1 MTTSKKEPNPNIILT
16 QDYATTVMILE
27 HLPDAIFILDSIG
40 IIQYVNKNGLDLL
53 QTSFQK
59 LRGIVID
66 DVFSKTFNAEEEKES
81 LEKQIRK
88 GNIQNL
94 DTHLIFEGVSVPVY
108 ASFNVIE
115 NNKGESNFI
124 IVSAKNASFQKAL
137 EKELKHQQILT
148 ISRDRIRA
156 LGELSVGLVHNI
168 SQPLTA
174 LEMRL
179 ELMREQLLKANEEID
194 KESFEEINHFI
205 SQINSNIRIIRLFAN
220 QTEDESIGMINIA
233 ESVRN
238 AHKLVEYELLKRK
251 IDVSI
256 EFSDDLP
263 FIVGNALLLEQVFV
277 NLIINARDSIQE
289 KANKNTSQIQIR
301 TDIIDKKW
309 IEVYIIDNG
318 KGIGKDIEKKVF
330 DPFFTTKD
338 TFDNPG
344 LGLTISYEI
353 ISSMGGDIFLNKS
366 WQNSETCFVVRIPI
380 EQDNERDQLANLIEI
395 LHSD

>member
-1 MTTSKKEPNPNIILT
+1 MTTANKEQNPNITLT
-16 QDYATTVMILE
+16 KDYATTVMILE
-27 HLPDAIFILDSIG
+27 HLPDAIFILDSVG
-40 IIQYVNKNGLDLL
+40 VIQYVNKNALDLL

-59 LRGIVID
+59 LKGILID
-66 DVFSKTFNAEEEKES
+66 DVFPKNLNTEEGKES
-81 LEKQIRK
+81 LEKQISK

-94 DTHLIFEGVSVPVY
+94 DSHLVFEGISVPVY

-115 NNKGESNFI
+115 NKKGESDFI

-137 EKELKHQQILT
+137 EKELRHQQILT

-156 LGELSVGLVHNI
+156 LGELSIGLVHNI
-168 SQPLTA
+168 SQPLTT

-179 ELMREQLLKANEEID
+179 DLMQKQLKKTNGEID
-194 KESFEEINHFI
+194 KDIFNEIEHLI
-205 SQINSNIRIIRLFAN
+205 SRINNNIQVVRLFAN
-220 QTEDESIGMINIA
+220 QTEDESIGMVNIA
-233 ESVRN
+233 QAIRN
-238 AHKLVEYELLKRK
+238 SHKLVEYELLKRK
-251 IDVSI
+251 IDISI

-277 NLIINARDSIQE
+277 NLFINARDSIQE
-289 KANKNTSQIQIR
+289 ETKGKTPQIKVR

-309 IEVYIIDNG
+309 IEIYIIDNG
-318 KGIGKDIEKKVF
+318 TGISKEIEKKVF

-366 WQNSETCFVVRIPI
+366 WQNPETCFVVRIPI

-395 LHSD
+395 LHSE

>member
-1 MTTSKKEPNPNIILT
+1 MTTSKKEPSPNIILT
-16 QDYATTVMILE
+16 KDYATTVMILE
-27 HLPDAIFILDSIG
+27 HLPDAIFILDSVG
-40 IIQYVNKNGLDLL
+40 VIQYVNKNALDLL

-59 LRGIVID
+59 LRGILID
-66 DVFSKTFNAEEEKES
+66 DVFLQTFNAEEGKES

-94 DTHLIFEGVSVPVY
+94 DTHLVFEGVSVPVY

-115 NNKGESNFI
+115 NIKGESTFI
-124 IVSAKNASFQKAL
+124 IVSAKNASFQKSL

-179 ELMREQLLKANEEID
+179 ELMREQLVEANEEID
-194 KESFEEINHFI
+194 KESFEEIKHLV
-205 SQINSNIRIIRLFAN
+205 SQINNSIRVIRLFAN
-220 QTEDESIGMINIA
+220 QTEDESIGMVNIA
-233 ESVRN
+233 EAIRN

-289 KANKNTSQIQIR
+289 KTKKKTPQIQIR
-301 TDIIDKKW
+301 TDIIDKKM
-309 IEVYIIDNG
+309 D
-318 KGIGKDIEKKVF
+318 
-330 DPFFTTKD
+330 
-338 TFDNPG
+338 
-344 LGLTISYEI
+344 
-353 ISSMGGDIFLNKS
+353 
-366 WQNSETCFVVRIPI
+366 
-380 EQDNERDQLANLIEI
+380 
-395 LHSD
+395 

>member
-1 MTTSKKEPNPNIILT
+1 MTTANKEQNPNITLT
-16 QDYATTVMILE
+16 KDYATTVMILE
-27 HLPDAIFILDSIG
+27 HLPDAIFILDSVG
-40 IIQYVNKNGLDLL
+40 VIQYVNKNALDLL

-59 LRGIVID
+59 LKGILID
-66 DVFSKTFNAEEEKES
+66 DVFPKNLNTEEGKES
-81 LEKQIRK
+81 LEKQISK

-94 DTHLIFEGVSVPVY
+94 DSHLVFEGISVPVY

-115 NNKGESNFI
+115 NKKGESDFI

-137 EKELKHQQILT
+137 EKELRHQQILT

-156 LGELSVGLVHNI
+156 LGELSIGLVHNI
-168 SQPLTA
+168 SQPLTT

-179 ELMREQLLKANEEID
+179 DLMQKQLKKTNGEID
-194 KESFEEINHFI
+194 KDIFNEIEHLI
-205 SQINSNIRIIRLFAN
+205 SRINNNIQVVRLFAN
-220 QTEDESIGMINIA
+220 QTEDESIGMVNIA
-233 ESVRN
+233 QAIRN
-238 AHKLVEYELLKRK
+238 SHKLVEYELLKRK
-251 IDVSI
+251 IDISI

-277 NLIINARDSIQE
+277 NLFINARDSIQE
-289 KANKNTSQIQIR
+289 ETKGKTPQIKVR

-309 IEVYIIDNG
+309 IEIYIIDNG
-318 KGIGKDIEKKVF
+318 KGIRKGVRKKVF

-344 LGLTISYEI
+344 LGLTISHEI
-353 ISSMGGDIFLNKS
+353 ISSMGGNIFLNKS

-380 EQDNERDQLANLIEI
+380 EQENERDQLVNLIEI
-395 LHSD
+395 LHSE

>member
-1 MTTSKKEPNPNIILT
+1 MTPTKKEQNPNLSLT
-16 QDYATTVMILE
+16 KDYATTVMILE
-27 HLPDAIFILDSIG
+27 HLPDAIFILDSLG
-40 IIQYVNKNGLDLL
+40 VIQYVNKSALDLL

-59 LRGIVID
+59 LKGNLID
-66 DVFSKTFNAEEEKES
+66 DVFSKSLNTEGKES
-81 LEKQIRK
+81 LEKQIRNGK
-88 GNIQNL
+88 IQNL
-94 DTHLIFEGVSVPVY
+94 DTHLLFEGVSVPVY
-108 ASFNVIE
+108 ASFKVVE
-115 NNKGESNFI
+115 NNKGDSDFI
-124 IVSAKNASFQKAL
+124 IVSAKNATFQKAL

-168 SQPLTA
+168 SQPLTT

-179 ELMREQLLKANEEID
+179 ELIKAQLEKANGEIG
-194 KESFEEINHFI
+194 KESFEEIEHLI
-205 SQINSNIRIIRLFAN
+205 SQINNNIQVIRLFAN

-233 ESVRN
+233 QAIRN

-277 NLIINARDSIQE
+277 NLIINARDSIHE
-289 KANKNTSQIQIR
+289 KTKEKTSQIKIR
-301 TDIIDKKW
+301 TEIIDKKW
-309 IEVYIIDNG
+309 IEIYIIDNG
-318 KGIGKDIEKKVF
+318 KGINKEVEKKVF

-353 ISSMGGDIFLNKS
+353 ISSMGGDIFLNNS
-366 WQNSETCFVVRIPI
+366 WKNSETCFVVRIPI

-395 LHSD
+395 LHTE

>member
-1 MTTSKKEPNPNIILT
+1 MTTAKKESNPTNTLT
-16 QDYATTVMILE
+16 KDYATTVMILE
-27 HLPDAIFILDSIG
+27 HLPDAIFILDSDG
-40 IIQYVNKNGLDLL
+40 VIQYVNKSAVDSL

-59 LRGIVID
+59 LKGMVID
-66 DVFSKTFNAEEEKES
+66 EVFSKSSNTEGENES
-81 LEKQIRK
+81 LEKQISR

-94 DTHLIFEGVSVPVY
+94 DTHLVFEGVSVPVY

-115 NNKGESNFI
+115 NKKGESDFI
-124 IVSAKNASFQKAL
+124 IVSAKNASFQKSL
-137 EKELKHQQILT
+137 EKELRHQQILT

-179 ELMREQLLKANEEID
+179 ELMREQFEKGNGKIN
-194 KESFEEINHFI
+194 KESFEEVEHLISRIN
-205 SQINSNIRIIRLFAN
+205 NNIRVIRLFAN

-233 ESVRN
+233 QAIRN

-256 EFSDDLP
+256 EFSDNLP

-289 KANKNTSQIQIR
+289 KTKEKTPQIQIR
-301 TDIIDKKW
+301 TNIIDKKW
-309 IEVYIIDNG
+309 IEIYIIDNG
-318 KGIGKDIEKKVF
+318 KGLSKGVEKKVF

-338 TFDNPG
+338 TSDNPG

-395 LHSD
+395 LHAE

>member
-16 QDYATTVMILE
+16 KDYATTVMILE
-27 HLPDAIFILDSIG
+27 HLPDAIFILDSVG
-40 IIQYVNKNGLDLL
+40 VIQYVNKNALDLL

-59 LRGIVID
+59 LRGILID
-66 DVFSKTFNAEEEKES
+66 DVFLQTFNAEEGKES

-94 DTHLIFEGVSVPVY
+94 DTHLVFEGVSVPVY

-115 NNKGESNFI
+115 NIKGESTFI
-124 IVSAKNASFQKAL
+124 IVSAKNASFQKSL

-179 ELMREQLLKANEEID
+179 ELMREQLVEANEEID
-194 KESFEEINHFI
+194 KESFEEIKHLI
-205 SQINSNIRIIRLFAN
+205 SQINNNIRVIRLFAN
-220 QTEDESIGMINIA
+220 QTEDESIGMVNIA
-233 ESVRN
+233 QAIRN

-277 NLIINARDSIQE
+277 NLIINARDSIQV
-289 KANKNTSQIQIR
+289 KSKKKTPKIQIR

-318 KGIGKDIEKKVF
+318 KGICKEIEKKVF

-338 TFDNPG
+338 TYDKPG
-344 LGLTISYEI
+344 LGLSISYEI
-353 ISSMGGDIFLNKS
+353 ISSMGGDLFLNKS
-366 WQNSETCFVVRIPI
+366 WKNSETCFVVRIPI